1 MFLMF
6 IIYLFVNFNDIRI
19 WFYDEMFFRISLSIQ
34 KISYMIIFIRVYISG
49 IDFNN
54 ISFYK
59 NIFWN
64 NCGVFGV
71 CEFWG
76 VVIRIKDINSYSQ
89 IRRFLRGFVIID
101 LNN

>member
-1 MFLMF
+1 
-6 IIYLFVNFNDIRI
+6 
-19 WFYDEMFFRISLSIQ
+19 
-34 KISYMIIFIRVYISG
+34 MIVFIRVYISG

-76 VVIRIKDINSYSQ
+76 VVIRIKDINSYS
-89 IRRFLRGFVIID
+89 
-101 LNN
+101 